1 MIVAGI
7 VISVA
12 VAVCFLTNP
21 KTKCYGET
29 DREKL
34 SDTQAALKG
43 QYPAYFGL
51 EATDGLDVYVWQM
64 AGNSYS
70 FGLKPHSK
78 NHQEYLFD
86 GWMDLKGISAA
97 EMQEIL
103 ATYPVEEEDI
113 HIILWQHPLSSYLP
127 EYCVVT
133 EGENQEQK
141 IAEYTE
147 KIRQMLFNVPC

>member
-1 MIVAGI
+1 MAGI

-12 VAVCFLTNP
+12 V
-21 KTKCYGET
+21 
-29 DREKL
+29 
-34 SDTQAALKG
+34 
-43 QYPAYFGL
+43 
-51 EATDGLDVYVWQM
+51 

-103 ATYPVEEEDI
+103 KTYPVEARDI

-147 KIRQMLFNVPC
+147 KIRQMLFNVPS